1 VPSID
6 STSARLPPLPCSD
19 NLFAR
24 VKRFVFNRW
33 SDLATQ
39 TWPTHPWLVGRLP
52 LRFPAH
58 AIRLW
63 SFDPQPLPAPAQ
75 PDRRVHRGPEP
86 RRTGRGAHV
95 PPASARTGLPSGPG
109 CAEFTFRVLAP
120 SRPDGRCVL
129 GARSIMPQPPAP
141 AFRVVKT
148 VAWTA
153 GAEWPLPWRTPDDF
167 FGDAPLARRLLD
179 ALAKEIAQLGG
190 VGRRVGTRQVAIRR
204 GQTVAVV
211 GMPGTC
217 LKLAAVPLALTLSLS
232 SRDESPRWQQVIRG
246 APKRFTLSLRTAS
259 GGRHQR
265 WGRGWVAFCLGS
277 RRRSCPV

>member
-1 VPSID
+1 MGEVSHRSLVVAVRLRRAVVAAARHQADGIPQRGGVAETGQHLPRWCPTPLAQVSVPSID

-148 VAWTA
+148 VA
-153 GAEWPLPWRTPDDF
+153 
-167 FGDAPLARRLLD
+167 
-179 ALAKEIAQLGG
+179 
-190 VGRRVGTRQVAIRR
+190 
-204 GQTVAVV
+204 
-211 GMPGTC
+211 
-217 LKLAAVPLALTLSLS
+217 
-232 SRDESPRWQQVIRG
+232 
-246 APKRFTLSLRTAS
+246 
-259 GGRHQR
+259 
-265 WGRGWVAFCLGS
+265 
-277 RRRSCPV
+277 